1 MYAVYLRS
9 SLIPKL
15 VFHSEN
21 RELCVDFIYEQWKLQ
36 KIDLKEVIQKYTIE
50 EFNYENKD

>member
-36 KIDLKEVIQKYTIE
+36 KISLQEVIQKYTIE

>member
-1 MYAVYLRS
+1 MFAVYLVS

-15 VFHSEN
+15 VFHSED
-21 RELCVDFIYEQWKLQ
+21 RELCVNFIYEQWKLQ

-50 EFNYENKD
+50 EFNYENKN

>member
-21 RELCVDFIYEQWKLQ
+21 RELCVDFINEQWKLQ
-36 KIDLKEVIQKYTIE
+36 KISLQEVIQKYTIE